1 MEAGKTNRQ
10 GRWRNDALDLDVY
23 KRQAFYILTLSA
35 GYICLLMGGVWMSRL
50 LKNNLMNDPFN
61 NENESFQ
68 QETRLIENEY
78 SINLPTKFY
87 YNKQWNNGFA
97 NVVNPQRADVYKR
110 QVPSSVG
117 KSCLLK
123 INPLFNHLRSK
134 TLSIVILSSNH
145 S

>member
-1 MEAGKTNRQ
+1 MAN
-10 GRWRNDALDLDVY
+10 A
-23 KRQAFYILTLSA
+23 AFYILTLSA

-50 LKNNLMNDPFN
+50 LKNNLMDDPFN

-97 NVVNPQRADVYKR
+97 NVVNPQRACICMGS
-110 QVPSSVG
+110 PGSG
-117 KSCLLK
+117 KSYCVVNQLL
-123 INPLFNHLRSK
+123 NSK
-134 TLSIVILSSNH
+134 SKRAIPNTSMTTSFPIFRKSPTTTC
-145 S
+145 